1 MSSQPEIVLA
11 ARQLRKTFRIG
22 FMRKRVDAVTDASFE
37 VYRGEI
43 FGLVGHNGAGKTTT
57 LKIMMGLIA
66 PDAGHGEI
74 LGVPVSS
81 PAARNKVGFLPET
94 PHFYDYLRPAELLD
108 FFAELYGLDRVT
120 KKKRIPELLE
130 LVGLR
135 GAEEKQLR
143 KFSKGML
150 QRLGLAQAL
159 LPNSEIVL
167 LDEPQSGLDPL
178 GRKDVREIM
187 TAQRDQGKTVIFSSH
202 VLPDVEHICDRIA
215 IMTRGKVVKQGR
227 IQDLLDHT
235 ERDVEVI
242 AEPAVR
248 GSTPVAPT
256 GFPEPS
262 TLPDNQRRFVL
273 DGRESADR
281 LIGALLQ
288 SGWSVVSVTRR
299 REHLEDLFVRETVG
313 NPAPVRGAA

>member
-1 MSSQPEIVLA
+1 MSNQPEVVLA

-37 VYRGEI
+37 VHRGEI

-57 LKIMMGLIA
+57 MKILMGLIA
-66 PDAGHGEI
+66 PDAGSGEI
-74 LGVPVSS
+74 LGTPVSS
-81 PAARNKVGFLPET
+81 PVARNKVGFLPET

-120 KKKRIPELLE
+120 KKKRIPELIE

-159 LPNSEIVL
+159 LPDSEIVM

-187 TAQRDQGKTVIFSSH
+187 MSQRDQGKTVIFSSH
-202 VLPDVEHICDRIA
+202 VLPDVEQICDRIA

-227 IQDLLDHT
+227 IEELLDHT
-235 ERDVEVI
+235 ARDVEVI

-248 GSTPVAPT
+248 GNIPSVPDGYPAPT
-256 GFPEPS
+256 A
-262 TLPDNQRRFVL
+262 LPDSQRRFVV
-273 DGRESADR
+273 DSRETADR

-288 SGWSVVSVTRR
+288 TGWSVVSVSRR
-299 REHLEDLFVRETVG
+299 RDRLEDLFVRETLG
-313 NPAPVRGAA
+313 QPDTARGAA

>member
-1 MSSQPEIVLA
+1 MNSQPEVVLA

-22 FMRKRVDAVTDASFE
+22 FLRKRVDAVTDASFE

-57 LKIMMGLIA
+57 MKILMGLIA
-66 PDAGHGEI
+66 PDGGHGEI
-74 LGVPVSS
+74 LGVPVNR

-159 LPNSEIVL
+159 LPDSEIIL

-178 GRKDVREIM
+178 GRKDVRDII
-187 TAQRDQGKTVIFSSH
+187 TSQRDQGKTVIFSSH

-227 IQDLLDHT
+227 IEDLLDHT

-248 GSTPVAPT
+248 GTTPVVPE
-256 GFPEPS
+256 GFAEPAA
-262 TLPDNQRRFVL
+262 LPDSQRRFVV
-273 DGRESADR
+273 DGRETADR
-281 LIGALLQ
+281 LMGALLQ
-288 SGWSVVSVTRR
+288 TGWSVVSVSRR
-299 REHLEDLFVRETVG
+299 REHLEDLFVRETIG
-313 NPAPVRGAA
+313 QPAPSGGAA

>member
-1 MSSQPEIVLA
+1 MNSQPEIVLA

-22 FMRKRVDAVTDASFE
+22 FLRKRVDAVTDASFE

-57 LKIMMGLIA
+57 MKILMGLIA
-66 PDAGHGEI
+66 PDGGHGEI
-74 LGVPVSS
+74 LGVPVNR

-94 PHFYDYLRPAELLD
+94 PHFYEYLRPAELLD

-159 LPNSEIVL
+159 LPDSEIIL

-178 GRKDVREIM
+178 GRKDVRDII
-187 TAQRDQGKTVIFSSH
+187 TSQRDQGKTVIFSSH

-227 IQDLLDHT
+227 IEDLLDHT

-242 AEPAVR
+242 AEPATR
-248 GSTPVAPT
+248 GGTPLVPE
-256 GFPEPS
+256 GFPAPS
-262 TLPDNQRRFVL
+262 PLPDGQRRFVV
-273 DGRESADR
+273 DGRETADR
-281 LIGALLQ
+281 LMGALLQ
-288 SGWSVVSVTRR
+288 AGWSIVSVSRHR
-299 REHLEDLFVRETVG
+299 DRLEDLFVRETIG
-313 NPAPVRGAA
+313 QPVPNQGAA